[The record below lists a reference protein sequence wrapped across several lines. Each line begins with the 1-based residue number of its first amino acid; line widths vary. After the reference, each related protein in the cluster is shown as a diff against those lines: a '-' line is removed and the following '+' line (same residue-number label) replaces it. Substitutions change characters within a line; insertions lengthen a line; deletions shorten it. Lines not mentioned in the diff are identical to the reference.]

1 MWLPIRSEGLTG
13 WAGPVDLYTL
23 EGYTM
28 HHDFNMAQDG
38 HLVVLATKNNTFDG
52 RVMDF
57 VLEVD
62 METGDVSEL
71 LDLRNI
77 FPDYYDKTEKVS
89 DTDPFFWQAGTRDWI
104 HLNTIDYTRDD
115 GLILSSRET
124 STIIKIGNVHSQPEL
139 TYLIGDRDFWEETPY
154 ADYVY
159 EKDGDFTG
167 QYGQHTVTVLPDAA
181 PGGAVLSD
189 DVQQQL
195 LCQQHQNR

>member
-1 MWLPIRSEGLTG
+1 
-13 WAGPVDLYTL
+13 
-23 EGYTM
+23 M

-89 DTDPFFWQAGTRDWI
+89 DTDPFFWQAGTRNWI

-115 GLILSSRET
+115 GADTQFPGDIDYHQDR
-124 STIIKIGNVHSQPEL
+124 KCSQPAG
-139 TYLIGDRDFWEETPY
+139 TD
-154 ADYVY
+154 
-159 EKDGDFTG
+159 
-167 QYGQHTVTVLPDAA
+167 LPDRRQGFL
-181 PGGAVLSD
+181 GGNA
-189 DVQQQL
+189 
-195 LCQQHQNR
+195 LCGLRL

>member
-1 MWLPIRSEGLTG
+1 MWASDQIGRINRLGR
-13 WAGPVDLYTL
+13 AVDLYTL

-89 DTDPFFWQAGTRDWI
+89 DTDPFFWQGGNQELDSSEHHRLHQGRRADTQFPGDIDYHQDRKCSQPAGTD
-104 HLNTIDYTRDD
+104 
-115 GLILSSRET
+115 
-124 STIIKIGNVHSQPEL
+124 
-139 TYLIGDRDFWEETPY
+139 
-154 ADYVY
+154 
-159 EKDGDFTG
+159 
-167 QYGQHTVTVLPDAA
+167 LPDRRQGFL
-181 PGGAVLSD
+181 GGNA
-189 DVQQQL
+189 
-195 LCQQHQNR
+195 LCGLRL